1 MPITLQ
7 QVNLHATRIYMG
19 TLTSG
24 QPVHAALAEIASSL
38 DIQAGTFEMLGGL
51 TEVEFT
57 EYDFIQKIRKPPLV
71 FRRPLE
77 ILSGH
82 GTISRLDGNPHIHT
96 HLTLSFRDE
105 TAPHG
110 IAIIGGHAARAIAF
124 AVEFTL
130 YVFDGVPVNR
140 AMDAETGLNLWNL
153 PKFDRRP

>member
-7 QVNLHATRIYMG
+7 HVNPHATRVYMG
-19 TLTSG
+19 ALTNG
-24 QPVHAALAEIASSL
+24 EAVHAALTEIAAGL
-38 DIQAGTFEMLGGL
+38 DIHAGAFEMLGGL

-57 EYDFIQKIRKPPLV
+57 EYDFIQKIRKPPLT
-71 FRRPLE
+71 FARPLE

-82 GTISRLDGNPHIHT
+82 GTIARLDGKPHIHT

-105 TAPHG
+105 SAPHG

-130 YVFDGVPVNR
+130 YVFDGAPVHR
-140 AMDAETGLNLWNL
+140 SPDAETGLNLWNL